1 MYDTLTSTDI
11 QIICKG
17 TVREKRIFVG
27 STLMDKGKEIEAW

>member
-17 TVREKRIFVG
+17 TEHENRISLGVPLW
-27 STLMDKGKEIEAW
+27 TRGKEIEAW